1 MGARRARLGIGHALA
16 CLAHGVAVAA
26 LVTDAASRPGA
37 AVALALGAACAVAAA
52 AVGLLAPPRVPT
64 RALLVAAAAL
74 AVVAAAAG
82 GALALLDLPPHAG
95 VAAALG
101 LAAGLHTAAIV
112 AAAESDPPLAP
123 RVRPAPTLL
132 AAGTGAALVAVAE
145 LVPQLAEGWPLVVAA
160 VLQLAALAVGA
171 SSGASAS
178 DAEPDALAS
187 AAAEH
192 AHPAPALG
200 GTLATTGSERAATA
214 AAAPPRGASDT
225 SDELGASGRS
235 TAGRAPL
242 GAPAPLL
249 ALLALAV
256 AGATALA
263 ALRPALSAIGVEQP
277 QPAGP
282 LALTLMLGALLGPP
296 LARLAEQL
304 PTRAGA
310 TLATAGG
317 AAALVAPIARPGTL
331 DVVAATLLGVAL
343 AASVA
348 LVELARRRGAR
359 VRRPA
364 PTLLALAGAAGA
376 VLAALLLAAV
386 PLPDVVLGAA
396 LACLVAGV
404 GAWVPR

>member
-1 MGARRARLGIGHALA
+1 
-16 CLAHGVAVAA
+16 
-26 LVTDAASRPGA
+26 
-37 AVALALGAACAVAAA
+37 
-52 AVGLLAPPRVPT
+52 
-64 RALLVAAAAL
+64 
-74 AVVAAAAG
+74 
-82 GALALLDLPPHAG
+82 
-95 VAAALG
+95 
-101 LAAGLHTAAIV
+101 
-112 AAAESDPPLAP
+112 
-123 RVRPAPTLL
+123 
-132 AAGTGAALVAVAE
+132 
-145 LVPQLAEGWPLVVAA
+145 
-160 VLQLAALAVGA
+160 
-171 SSGASAS
+171 
-178 DAEPDALAS
+178 
-187 AAAEH
+187 
-192 AHPAPALG
+192 
-200 GTLATTGSERAATA
+200 
-214 AAAPPRGASDT
+214 
-225 SDELGASGRS
+225 
-235 TAGRAPL
+235 
-242 GAPAPLL
+242 
-249 ALLALAV
+249 
-256 AGATALA
+256 
-263 ALRPALSAIGVEQP
+263 
-277 QPAGP
+277 
-282 LALTLMLGALLGPP
+282 MLGALLGPP